1 MKTRGPLAVIG
12 PPLFVERH
20 KAAATKALARH
31 AKAIR
36 ELRRRTARDI
46 IKIGKHLTDARD
58 ICGHG
63 NWRPWLQREFG
74 WSESTALNF
83 MRVAELSKA
92 QRVTDL
98 DLPLRSLYLV
108 AAPSTPE
115 AVRREVIG
123 QAEAGEPP
131 SYDEIKDVVEEQK
144 PEKQTKRALPTP
156 APAPEPPTP
165 DEISSQM
172 SDLFGQLDDPQA
184 RIDCVIDLFKQLS
197 RHEQQECF
205 LKLRQIAAGSA

>member
-131 SYDEIKDVVEEQK
+131 SYDEI
-144 PEKQTKRALPTP
+144 
-156 APAPEPPTP
+156 
-165 DEISSQM
+165 SSQM